1 MGTGVQDDDSTLRS
15 GLQVLQESGKVEA
28 AGNRV
33 PVSVLTD
40 ILKVGVP
47 KQKSFNYSI
56 DLYFFKNYCK
66 KYFTDVHI
74 SIYKKTGCLSV
85 CESVAYDLALVYS

>member
-1 MGTGVQDDDSTLRS
+1 MVGAVKEWEKFLSFHKISNLLPLLFGGVYTSRVVGTGVQDDDSTLRS

-28 AGNRV
+28 TGNRV

-47 KQKSFNYSI
+47 EQKSFNYSI
-56 DLYFFKNYCK
+56 D
-66 KYFTDVHI
+66 
-74 SIYKKTGCLSV
+74 
-85 CESVAYDLALVYS
+85 